1 MPTDKF
7 VDLHQLL
14 DTVVEAVASRV
25 VAQLATSP
33 RPTKPAKEW
42 LRTAEVAELLQLKP
56 QTLEIMRMHGEGP
69 PFSKIGRAVRRN
81 SHGQPIWMAIADE
94 YGYRVGKDSAHRVVA
109 RLDPALHA
117 SIAHHC
123 EVEKRGY
130 P

>member
-1 MPTDKF
+1 MATDKF

-69 PFSKIGRAVRRN
+69 PFSKIGRAVRYSR
-81 SHGQPIWMAIADE
+81 
-94 YGYRVGKDSAHRVVA
+94 SAVEAYLAENR
-109 RLDPALHA
+109 RLNTTEPRAKHPRRA
-117 SIAHHC
+117 KGNA
-123 EVEKRGY
+123 
-130 P
+130 